1 MNQINSKNEINQKV
15 RQQNKKCN
23 HILSC
28 QLQQVY
34 TKKFL
39 KLLRSVLHI
48 LPKGVHLHYD

>member
-48 LPKGVHLHYD
+48 LPKGVHLHCD